1 MSRYLKVVCVIL
13 FALLPAVAYTQVDQ
27 KILDM
32 VKLNQSP
39 SIPNNILSSRSIV
52 LISLPKEASNS
63 EWRDMAGEMQFFFA
77 EAGIDAVAYF
87 SIDEL
92 SENVE
97 AQKGLA
103 KNIFAKRGVTNV
115 ITLTVLGEESL
126 FFTIGP
132 YNLKWTFFDTQ
143 KSYWMRE
150 SNDVENIW
158 SEMRTIF
165 KAGAHKRNNIL
176 VLDSPEFFDLTIPY
190 KTRTERFTKVMET
203 QKVAV
208 PMYVSIKNDPNIAL
222 RFKADL
228 LNGSE
233 NRDSTSTQLLNDK
246 LTSII
251 AQYPFEAELVNINE
265 KSEDEWLRSGYGFI
279 MYQAHGTEKAIRK
292 KFKYE
297 SLKSKSTNYLTKF
310 YLKQLRTQSLFF
322 GREWD
327 AGPTRFDALS
337 NFVNSVK
344 TEFKSD
350 N

>member
-1 MSRYLKVVCVIL
+1 
-13 FALLPAVAYTQVDQ
+13 
-27 KILDM
+27 
-32 VKLNQSP
+32 
-39 SIPNNILSSRSIV
+39 
-52 LISLPKEASNS
+52 LPKESSNS
-63 EWRDMAGEMQFFFA
+63 EWRNVAGEMQSFFA
-77 EAGIDAVAYF
+77 ESGIDAVAYF

-97 AQKGLA
+97 SQKLLA
-103 KNIFAKRGVTNV
+103 KDIFAKRGVTNV
-115 ITLTVLGEESL
+115 ITLTVLAEEKF

-132 YNLKWTFFDTQ
+132 YNRKWTFFDPQ
-143 KSYWMRE
+143 KSYWMRQT
-150 SNDVENIW
+150 NDIENIW
-158 SEMRTIF
+158 SEMTTIF
-165 KAGAHKRNNIL
+165 KAGAHKRDNIL

-190 KTRTERFTKVMET
+190 TSRTERFTKVMET

-208 PMYVSIKNDPNIAL
+208 PMYVSIEDDPNLAL

-233 NRDSTSTQLLNDK
+233 DRGAASTQVLNDR

-251 AQYPFEAELVNINE
+251 AQYPFETELVNINE
-265 KSEDEWLRSGYGFI
+265 KSENEWLRSGYGFI
-279 MYQAHGTEKAIRK
+279 LYQAHGTEKAIKK
-292 KFKYE
+292 KFKYAA
-297 SLKSKSTNYLTKF
+297 SKSKSTDYLTKF

-337 NFVNSVK
+337 NFVNSVR

>member
-1 MSRYLKVVCVIL
+1 MSKYLKVLSVIL
-13 FALLPAVAYTQVDQ
+13 LLLLSNSAYTQIDQ
-27 KILDM
+27 KILDII
-32 VKLNQSP
+32 KLKQSP
-39 SIPNNILSSRSIV
+39 GIPTNILSSRSIV
-52 LISLPKEASNS
+52 LISLSKEASS
-63 EWRDMAGEMQFFFA
+63 LEWKDIAGEMQSFFA
-77 EAGIDAVAYF
+77 ESGIDAVAYF

-92 SENVE
+92 LENVE
-97 AQKGLA
+97 AQKVLA

-115 ITLTVLGEESL
+115 ITLTVLEEEKL

-132 YNLKWTFFDTQ
+132 YNRKWTFFDPQ
-143 KSYWMRE
+143 KAYWMRE
-150 SNDVENIW
+150 CNDIENIW
-158 SEMRTIF
+158 SEMTTIF
-165 KAGAHKRNNIL
+165 KAGAHKRENIL

-208 PMYVSIKNDPNIAL
+208 PMYVSIDNDPNIAL

-233 NRDSTSTQLLNDK
+233 ERDSVSTQLLNDK
-246 LTSII
+246 LTAII
-251 AQYPFEAELVNINE
+251 EEYPFEAELVNINE

-279 MYQAHGTEKAIRK
+279 MYQAHGTEKTIRK
-292 KFKYE
+292 NFKYE
-297 SLKSKSTNYLTKF
+297 ASKLKSTDYLTKF

-322 GREWD
+322 GRLWD

-337 NFVNSVK
+337 NFVNSIK
-344 TEFKSD
+344 TEFKSE

>member
-1 MSRYLKVVCVIL
+1 MH
-13 FALLPAVAYTQVDQ
+13 AQVDQ
-27 KILDM
+27 EILDI

-52 LISLPKEASNS
+52 LISLPKEAPNS
-63 EWRDMAGEMQFFFA
+63 EWKEIAGEMQLFFA
-77 EAGIDAVAYF
+77 ESGIDAVAYF

-97 AQKGLA
+97 SQKVLA
-103 KNIFAKRGVTNV
+103 KEIFAKRGVTNV
-115 ITLTVLGEESL
+115 ITLTILNEENL

-132 YNLKWTFFDTQ
+132 YNRKWTFFDSQ
-143 KSYWMRE
+143 KTYWMRQ
-150 SNDVENIW
+150 SNDLENIW
-158 SEMRTIF
+158 SEMTTIF
-165 KAGAHKRNNIL
+165 KAGAHKRDNLL

-190 KTRTERFTKVMET
+190 TSRTERFTKVMES

-208 PMYVSIKNDPNIAL
+208 PMYVAIEDDPNLAL

-233 NRDSTSTQLLNDK
+233 ERGAASTQGLNDRLK
-246 LTSII
+246 SII
-251 AQYPFEAELVNINE
+251 AKYPFEAELVNINE
-265 KSEDEWLRSGYGFI
+265 KSENEWLKSGYGFI
-279 MYQAHGTEKAIRK
+279 LYQAHGTEKAIKK

-297 SLKSKSTNYLTKF
+297 ASKSKSTAYLTKF

-322 GREWD
+322 GRVWD
-327 AGPTRFDALS
+327 AGPTRFDALT
-337 NFVNSVK
+337 NFVNSVR
-344 TEFKSD
+344 TEFKSE